1 MEAVN
6 KRNGGAELSTVLD
19 SQKEVFLSQKHLCPD
34 QRKAFNDILHCR
46 TSQMGSHSLCCDSCG
61 TVKVCYNS
69 CRNRHCPKCQYIKQ
83 QLWVEKLKCRLLP
96 VRYFHAVFT
105 VPEFLNPLFY
115 INQRF
120 CYNLLFECSAKAVK
134 KTALNPAFLGVES
147 GCLSVLHTWGQSL
160 NYHPHIH
167 MLVPAGGLD
176 SDGMQW
182 LYAGK
187 KFFVPVKAL
196 SSVFRGL
203 FMERLLGALEDNLLR
218 IPEGQKEL
226 FADIK
231 SLKKESYAKMWNV
244 YIKKTFRGAGQV
256 VSYLGR
262 YTHRVAIS
270 NSRILDTD
278 GETVKF
284 RWKDYRDNKTKTMLL
299 ACSEFVRRFMQHVL
313 PTGFYKIRYYGILA
327 SANSNTKMN
336 ECFRLLNITR
346 EVSFYHGLSTYEV
359 MEEIF
364 GEEMFRCTC
373 CKNGRMVF
381 APPEGKANGP

>member
-1 MEAVN
+1 
-6 KRNGGAELSTVLD
+6 
-19 SQKEVFLSQKHLCPD
+19 
-34 QRKAFNDILHCR
+34 
-46 TSQMGSHSLCCDSCG
+46 
-61 TVKVCYNS
+61 
-69 CRNRHCPKCQYIKQ
+69 
-83 QLWVEKLKCRLLP
+83 
-96 VRYFHAVFT
+96 
-105 VPEFLNPLFY
+105 
-115 INQRF
+115 
-120 CYNLLFECSAKAVK
+120 
-134 KTALNPAFLGVES
+134 
-147 GCLSVLHTWGQSL
+147 
-160 NYHPHIH
+160 

-196 SSVFRGL
+196 SAVFRGL
-203 FMERLLGALEDNLLR
+203 FMEKLLGALQDNLLR

-284 RWKDYRDNKTKTMLL
+284 GWKDYRDNKTKTMVL

-313 PTGFYKIRYYGILA
+313 PTGFYKIRYYGIMA
-327 SANSNTKMN
+327 SANSNTKMD
-336 ECFRLLNITR
+336 ECFRQLNITR
-346 EVSFYHGLSTYEV
+346 ELSFYHGLSTYEV

-364 GEEMFRCTC
+364 GEEMFRCSC
-373 CKNGRMVF
+373 CKDGRMVF
-381 APPEGKANGP
+381 APPGGKGNGP

>member
-1 MEAVN
+1 M
-6 KRNGGAELSTVLD
+6 
-19 SQKEVFLSQKHLCPD
+19 
-34 QRKAFNDILHCR
+34 LHCR

-120 CYNLLFECSAKAVK
+120 CYSLLFECSAKAVK
-134 KTALNPAFLGVES
+134 KTALNPAFLGVET

-284 RWKDYRDNKTKTMLL
+284 RWKDYRDNKTKTMVLT
-299 ACSEFVRRFMQHVL
+299 CREFVRRFMQHVL

-327 SANSNTKMN
+327 SANSNTNMN

-346 EVSFYHGLSTYEV
+346 ELSFYHGLSTYEV